1 MQQIGRIVGREI
13 KKNRDGTKTSL
24 LLQVEISSPDD
35 IQTVELIS
43 QDGEDT
49 NPVDNSRVIIIPI
62 GQAYKI
68 AVAVDDGIEPDP
80 TQVPGEKKIYSSDGG
95 VIKAFIQWLKT
106 GAMIISG
113 TLLQIL
119 GSSKIE
125 MTAPVIEINGNA
137 DFAVSFNDLQTAFVA
152 FQAEFDAHIHSG
164 VLAGPVFSG
173 VPTVPSAV
181 DITPA
186 KVTTVKFP

>member
-1 MQQIGRIVGREI
+1 MQTGRVIGREI

-49 NPVDNSRVIIIPI
+49 NPVDNSRVVIIPI

-68 AVAVDDGIEPDP
+68 AVAINDGIAPDP
-80 TQVPGEKKIYSSDGG
+80 TLLPGEKKVYSSDGG

-106 GAMIISG
+106 GALILSG
-113 TLLQIL
+113 TILQIL
-119 GSSKIE
+119 GSTSIE
-125 MTAPVIEINGNA
+125 LTAPIIEINGAA
-137 DFAVSFNDLQTAFVA
+137 DFAVAFNALKTQFDQFVSDYNNHTHTPGPGPNPTTAA
-152 FQAEFDAHIHSG
+152 
-164 VLAGPVFSG
+164 
-173 VPTVPSAV
+173 

-186 KVTTVKFP
+186 KVASVKFP